1 VLTYDRRRYLVLGTL
16 AFLALANA
24 GVGVMLADA
33 RTKGVALAVLPVT
46 LVVIGSLIASNRA
59 ILVFGALAIGLFK
72 PLPLSGPLPLNTGVT
87 LYTSDILVV
96 LAVASWV
103 AVLLV
108 NREEQRPSSLQTRL
122 LGWPLLLFGITLFAG
137 IVQGHERYG
146 EQLVSI
152 PLRFLLYAG
161 IAAALTDLKP
171 RDAYKWLVV
180 LFYAGTVWQAGVAV
194 YRDATGATSAELQG
208 TLSTGGERV
217 LGGSIAMFMA
227 GALLLALLNLE
238 RDRRAGRTG
247 LHLVMAALAT
257 FALVSTF
264 QRTTFALVSVLVPLS
279 LLAFRRIGL
288 RMVALLPLVAP
299 FLVLVILFIPKA
311 SPTLFPTLADRIT
324 ASPSTDATANWRLN
338 AYAAVW
344 SQVRESPVTGV
355 GFGRPVSF
363 VSKGVQYNVEQD
375 PHNQF
380 LFLWAGGGS
389 LLVGSFILLLAVY
402 LLEASRRFSSA
413 TKEERRLI
421 FFAVSLWFA
430 FIVNSLTGIILTVP
444 DLLLSFWILMLLPMV
459 VRPRKDAVVTQG
471 PELLPLHERF
481 GPRGEREE
489 RHALAGERN
498 LVSCRGN
505 DQSVQ
510 TRKRL

>member
-1 VLTYDRRRYLVLGTL
+1 VLSYDRRRYLVLGTL
-16 AFLALANA
+16 PLLALANA
-24 GVGVMLADA
+24 GLGVMLADA

-46 LVVIGSLIASNRA
+46 LVAIGSLIASNRA
-59 ILVFGALAIGLFK
+59 ILIFAAIAIGLFD
-72 PLPLSGPLPLNTGVT
+72 PLPLSGPLPLHTGLT
-87 LYTSDILVV
+87 LYTSDILVL

-103 AVLLV
+103 AAWLV
-108 NREEQRPSSLQTRL
+108 DREEVRPSSLQTRL

-146 EQLVSI
+146 EKLVGL

-161 IAAALTDLKP
+161 IAAALTDLTP
-171 RDAYKWLVV
+171 RDAYKRLVV

-194 YRDATGATSAELQG
+194 YRDATGTSAAALSG

-217 LGGSIAMFMA
+217 LGGSVAMFMA
-227 GALLLALLNLE
+227 GALLLAFLNLD
-238 RDRRAGRTG
+238 RDRRAGRTA

-264 QRTTFALVSVLVPLS
+264 QRTTFALVSILVPLS
-279 LLAFRRIGL
+279 LLSFRHVGL
-288 RMVALLPLVAP
+288 RVAAFLPLFAP

-311 SPTLFPTLADRIT
+311 SPTLFPTLSERIT

-363 VSKGVQYNVEQD
+363 VWKGVQYNVEQD

-402 LLEASRRFSSA
+402 LLEASRRFMSA

-421 FFAVSLWFA
+421 FFAVSLWFV
-430 FIVNSLTGIILTVP
+430 FIVNSLTGIVLTVP
-444 DLLLSFWILMLLPMV
+444 NLLLSFWILMLLPMV
-459 VRPRKDAVVTQG
+459 VRPRQDALDDASSSHSRV
-471 PELLPLHERF
+471 
-481 GPRGEREE
+481 
-489 RHALAGERN
+489 
-498 LVSCRGN
+498 
-505 DQSVQ
+505 
-510 TRKRL
+510 